1 MKRVFSKMIS
11 INYYNSISK
20 LFLITFLSIFILSC
34 SNDDE
39 KHSETNNE
47 IPQEIKN
54 LIYFRGDENAPT
66 VLINVQSGP
75 SNEFDT
81 VSVDDFFENYN
92 TTDILTI
99 NVHQVQT
106 LNPSILD
113 GNDIT
118 LEQAIN
124 FNTESIEILSQVI
137 NFFKNDGRTVHV
149 LGISFGAF
157 VVQELIA
164 KKGISVADKY
174 LIMTGRL
181 DINDIIWQGLSEG
194 IYGTFENG
202 VNPILEPNPDMNV
215 IERNYARLSAGLGM
229 NRYTQLLNTI
239 QDLSDITYIYGATD
253 EAVGSL
259 TAEEIQFLQSKN
271 ANIIA
276 GKGDHTQTFI
286 DFFDQGINQAFGIE
300 LE

>member
-11 INYYNSISK
+11 INYYSISNLIIII
-20 LFLITFLSIFILSC
+20 LFAITTFSC
-34 SNDDE
+34 SNDDGE
-39 KHSETNNE
+39 CPETTNG
-47 IPQEIKN
+47 ISQEIKD

-66 VLINVQSGP
+66 VLINAQGGP

-92 TTDILTI
+92 TTGILTV

-106 LNPSILD
+106 LNPGILD

-137 NFFKNDGRTVHV
+137 NYFKNDGRKVYV

-157 VVQELIA
+157 LVQELIA
-164 KKGISVADKY
+164 KKGINVADKY
-174 LIMTGRL
+174 LILTGRL
-181 DINDIIWQGLSEG
+181 DINDIMWQALSEG

-202 VNPILEPNPDMNV
+202 VNPILESNPDMKV

-239 QDLSDITYIYGATD
+239 QDLSDITYVYGMTD

-259 TAEEIQFLQSKN
+259 TAAEVQFLESKN
-271 ANIIA
+271 TNIIA
-276 GKGDHTQTFI
+276 GNGDHTQTFI
-286 DFFDQGINQAFGIE
+286 DFFDQGINEAFGIE
-300 LE
+300 